1 MPGAQQRIQR
11 WAEESGSVVQISL
24 SMLAKVFGAGLLPFV
39 QKLLRFFFSFRAI
52 KAINIFKILFCDMRV
67 LLHRLYLTWVKTLL
81 FSFCSI
87 HFLLPRTP
95 EIKRKNFEY
104 FTWLIGS
111 LFPICFP
118 HLKFPFLKWQD
129 KQTICHLVWQTK
141 LYEFRYVAYR
151 WREYA
156 HDKPNHPL
164 YITVKGWEG
173 KSAKNK
179 FDDL

>member
-1 MPGAQQRIQR
+1 MLNSVSNDGQRSRDRWSKYRYRCWQR
-11 WAEESGSVVQISL
+11 CLVL
-24 SMLAKVFGAGLLPFV
+24 DYFLLF
-39 QKLLRFFFSFRAI
+39 KSYWGFFFSFRAI